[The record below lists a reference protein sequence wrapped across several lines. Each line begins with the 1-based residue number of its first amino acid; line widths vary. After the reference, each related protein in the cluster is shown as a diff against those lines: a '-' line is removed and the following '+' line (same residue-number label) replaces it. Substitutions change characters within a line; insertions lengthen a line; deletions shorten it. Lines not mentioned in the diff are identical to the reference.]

1 MKKTCQFMFQ
11 GAFLKQGA
19 EIREE
24 DRGQKGG
31 GFLKQGQKAGNRG
44 QKAGIIFET
53 VEIFRIGS
61 TFKTRGIFKTRGRG
75 HF

>member
-1 MKKTCQFMFQ
+1 MFQ

-44 QKAGIIFET
+44 QNAGIIFET
-53 VEIFRIGS
+53 GEIFRIGS
-61 TFKTRGIFKTRGRG
+61 TL
-75 HF
+75 